1 MRLNLEKVIYGAV
14 AGIMLLMLSI
24 IGFFVKETFASIKSL
39 EKDVVSIRVK
49 LADFEAKRISREEIE
64 KIIKNYHDTHPCIIT
79 QKRSKL

>member
-79 QKRSKL
+79 SKGAKL

>member
-79 QKRSKL
+79 SKRNKL

>member
-49 LADFEAKRISREEIE
+49 LADFEAKRISRDEIE

-79 QKRSKL
+79 SKRNKL

>member
-1 MRLNLEKVIYGAV
+1 MRLNLEKVIYGAI

-49 LADFEAKRISREEIE
+49 LADFEAKRISRDEIE

-79 QKRSKL
+79 PKRNKL

>member
-49 LADFEAKRISREEIE
+49 LADFEAKRISRDEIE

-79 QKRSKL
+79 QKRNKL

>member
-49 LADFEAKRISREEIE
+49 LADFEAKRISRDEIE

-79 QKRSKL
+79 TKRNKL

>member
-1 MRLNLEKVIYGAV
+1 MRLSLEKVIYGAV

-49 LADFEAKRISREEIE
+49 LADFEAKRISRDEIE

-79 QKRSKL
+79 QKKEQL

>member
-1 MRLNLEKVIYGAV
+1 MRLSLEKVIYGAV

-79 QKRSKL
+79 QKKEQL

>member
-1 MRLNLEKVIYGAV
+1 MRLSLEKVIYGAV

-49 LADFEAKRISREEIE
+49 LADFEAKRISRDEIE

-79 QKRSKL
+79 TKRNKL